1 MGKATTSGITGVR
14 FVGMRGPQLAEMA
27 ALFRDV
33 IGATVARHTP
43 DMIGFE
49 FSDGTI
55 LELYGPD
62 DEFHAF
68 FTTGPVVGFRVED
81 FAATKARMV
90 AAKIQFIG
98 EAQHSAGVSW
108 QHFHCPDGTVAEIIG
123 PLIQGEPVPA
133 GS

>member
-1 MGKATTSGITGVR
+1 MEKVGKATKSAIAGVR

-33 IGATVARHTP
+33 IGATVARQTP

-49 FSDGTI
+49 FSDGTV
-55 LELYGPD
+55 LELYGPQ

-81 FAATKARMV
+81 FAATKARMM
-90 AAKIQFIG
+90 AAKVIFIG
-98 EAQHSAGVSW
+98 EAQHSEGISW
-108 QHFHCPDGTVAEIIG
+108 QHFRCPDGTIAEIIG
-123 PLIQGEPVPA
+123 PLGQQNSA
-133 GS
+133 